1 MLILTCWHPVY
12 NVAMDTQTTWS
23 KSNDS
28 WKSYV
33 KGFVLLQVLR
43 GFMQV
48 YLLLK
53 ENKDIRKKKMLPW
66 RWLQM
71 ISASLLFLSGGVIFH
86 LLLHLLFTGEC
97 EVLSHIHPPLLM
109 CALVCVFLCL
119 WPWDSW
125 ATLREGRLTRL
136 IGFLL
141 NTVYSTRQW
150 MTWWTKMSKYA
161 GWTEL

>member
-1 MLILTCWHPVY
+1 MWLWIHRQL
-12 NVAMDTQTTWS
+12 DQT
-23 KSNDS
+23 NNS

-66 RWLQM
+66 RWLQI
-71 ISASLLFLSGGVIFH
+71 ISASLLFLSVDVIFH
-86 LLLHLLFTGEC
+86 LLFHLFITGEC
-97 EVLSHIHPPLLM
+97 EVLGDIHPPLLM
-109 CALVCVFLCL
+109 CALVCVFRCL
-119 WPWDSW
+119 WPRHSW

-136 IGFLL
+136 IGLLL
-141 NTVYSTRQW
+141 NTVYSNRRWTS
-150 MTWWTKMSKYA
+150 WWTNLSKYA
-161 GWTEL
+161 AWTEL